1 MSLRLASVVFV
12 VNCLAQLS
20 YPASMIVG
28 YERTLRTGTPI
39 RVRCQAVD
47 PADLLR
53 GRYVRLRLETLTT
66 RVERPVEYPEN
77 AKVFAL
83 LEPDTGGFARLRGIR
98 DRAPET
104 GLYLP
109 AQVRAVNA
117 ETGEV
122 TVGLTFDRYYM
133 EEYEAPRAETA
144 FRRSSGE
151 GGAFVVLRVRAGRG
165 VIEDLIVDGR
175 PIAELLSDPTH

>member
-1 MSLRLASVVFV
+1 MSVRIASVVFV
-12 VNCLAQLS
+12 ATCVAQLA

-66 RVERPVEYPEN
+66 RVERPVDYQET
-77 AKVFAL
+77 AKVYAL
-83 LEPDTGGFARLRGIR
+83 LEPDAAGFARLRGIR

-109 AQVRAVNA
+109 AEVQAA
-117 ETGEV
+117 DPETGEV
-122 TVGLTFDRYYM
+122 TVGLSFDRYYM
-133 EEYEAPRAETA
+133 DEYDAPRAEAA
-144 FRRSSGE
+144 FQSSSAKGD
-151 GGAFVVLRVRAGRG
+151 AFVALRVREGRA
-165 VIEDLIVDGR
+165 VIEDLFVDGR
-175 PIAELLSDPTH
+175 PIAERLSDPTP